1 MENSIA
7 NRLVQMWSPFE
18 AASKQKLDCGM
29 SLLVACLEVIEDA
42 APSAMA
48 GVEKKQLA
56 LRVLE
61 QLVDRPQNFP
71 KPVVAF
77 LLTMLNNPEVLSS
90 TIDTVVLAC
99 KGGVRVNKR
108 RWLNVVSSCCK

>member
-1 MENSIA
+1 MESSIA

-18 AASKQKLDCGM
+18 VASKQKLDCGM
-29 SLLVACLEVIEDA
+29 SLLVACLEIIEEA
-42 APSAMA
+42 VPASMA
-48 GVEKKQLA
+48 GAEKKQMA
-56 LRVLE
+56 LRILE
-61 QLVDRPQNFP
+61 QLADRPQNFP

-77 LLTMLNNPEVLSS
+77 LLTMLSNPEVLSS

-108 RWLNVVSSCCK
+108 RWFPCCK

>member
-1 MENSIA
+1 MEASIT
-7 NRLVQMWSPFE
+7 NRLLQMWSPFE

-29 SLLVACLEVIEDA
+29 SLLVACLEAIEEA

-48 GVEKKQLA
+48 GAEKKQIA
-56 LRVLE
+56 LSVLE
-61 QLVDRPQNFP
+61 RLADRPQSFP

-77 LLTMLNNPEVLSS
+77 LLTMLANPEVLSS

-108 RWLNVVSSCCK
+108 RWFSCCK